1 MLKKERCKIVKIL
14 VLGNGF
20 DLDHGLPTS
29 YSDFLNFCNA
39 VLGMD
44 ATKNEFEL
52 KPSQEKY
59 IVELKEDEALKA
71 KFLELLKNN
80 HLLAYFNAQIKKSG
94 ENWIDLEREIKGII
108 NEFRI
113 ITSELNK
120 SNQLTYPLCKDHK
133 INVLLKELNLSGLGG
148 KELNAIKLSIIHR
161 ELCIGLDRFSQAL
174 ELYIY
179 HFVNQTKVEGIS
191 PDIIDFAADKV
202 LTFNY
207 SNTYE
212 RIYGGIRWNQDV
224 DYIHGFAKPI
234 EDNRSGIILGVTSK
248 EELTKNGYVEFEKY
262 FQRITKC
269 TGSNYA
275 KWLASKATKHT
286 KKEIVF
292 FGHSLDST
300 DGDVILDLVSDET
313 TSVTIY
319 YHDNKAYQQIVA
331 NLIEIIGKEHLISY
345 VYGEHPKIRF
355 VAQQKHRQENTAGLE
370 ITRDIRSLYSL
381 YLLSNDEITELISK
395 IKSKVKSK
403 DLSYFYSQQKVISMF
418 EALCFHNITS
428 KRIDKY
434 VEICAMLDYEVSSK
448 GKLKYYDSQEWYGFE
463 PWGEEIPC
471 DRQTS
476 KLISEVNK
484 NNKLR
489 YEESKIKL
497 PYYHIKQMESST
509 EIKDA
514 LLVAFSEKHPT
525 QQYLS
530 ELYDLISDMAENNLL
545 EEALDLIGKEKLPIE
560 VRAKYKNFYTSYWET
575 VNNIRYNRQLMEEY
589 EERKQWSQDED
600 F

>member
-1 MLKKERCKIVKIL
+1 MKIL

-29 YSDFLNFCNA
+29 YSDFLNFCNS
-39 VLGMD
+39 VFSIGT
-44 ATKNEFEL
+44 TKSEFKL
-52 KPSQEKY
+52 KPLQEKY
-59 IVELKEDEALKA
+59 IAELKEDEALKA

-80 HLLAYFNAQIKKSG
+80 HLLDYFNAQIKKTG
-94 ENWIDLEREIKGII
+94 ENWIDLEREIKSII

-113 ITSELNK
+113 VESGLKK
-120 SNQLTYPLCKDHK
+120 SNQLTYPLSKEHK
-133 INVLLKELNLSGLGG
+133 INVLLKELNLAGLGG

-161 ELCIGLDRFSQAL
+161 ELCMGLDRFSQAL
-174 ELYIY
+174 ELYIH
-179 HFVNQTKVEGIS
+179 HFINKTQIEGIS

-212 RIYGGIRWNQDV
+212 RIYGGIRWSQDV

-234 EDNRSGIILGVTSK
+234 EDDRSGIILGVTSD
-248 EELTKNGYVEFEKY
+248 EELTKSGYVEFEKY

-275 KWLASKATKHT
+275 KWLDSKATKQS

-300 DGDVILDLVSDET
+300 DGDVIYDLISDES

-319 YHDNKAYQQIVA
+319 YHNNNAYQQIVA
-331 NLIEIIGKEHLISY
+331 NLIEIIGKECLISY
-345 VYGEHPKIRF
+345 VYGEHPKITF
-355 VAQQKHRQENTAGLE
+355 VAQQKHRKENTAGLE
-370 ITRDIRSLYSL
+370 ITRDIRRLYSL
-381 YLLSNDEITELISK
+381 HMLSNDEITQLISK
-395 IKSKVKSK
+395 IKDKVKSK
-403 DLSYFYSQQKVISMF
+403 DLSYFYSQSKVISMF
-418 EALCFHNITS
+418 EALCSHNIIS

-434 VEICAMLDYEVSSK
+434 VEICAMLDYEISRK

-471 DRQTS
+471 DRHTS

-484 NNKLR
+484 SNKLR
-489 YEESKIKL
+489 YEESRTKL
-497 PYYHIKQMESST
+497 PYYHIKQMESSA

-514 LLVAFSEKHPT
+514 LLTAFSETNPT
-525 QQYLS
+525 QQYWS
-530 ELYDLISDMAENNLL
+530 ELYELISDLCENDLL
-545 EEALDLIGKEKLPIE
+545 EDALDLISKEKLTIE

-575 VNNIRYNRQLMEEY
+575 VNNIRYNRQLMEDY
-589 EERKQWSQDED
+589 EERKQWSEDED
-600 F
+600 L